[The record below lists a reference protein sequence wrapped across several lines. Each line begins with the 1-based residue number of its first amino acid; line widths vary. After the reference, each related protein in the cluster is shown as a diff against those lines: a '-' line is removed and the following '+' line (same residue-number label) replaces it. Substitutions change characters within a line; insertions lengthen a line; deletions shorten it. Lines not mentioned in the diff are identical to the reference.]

1 MDLSGVFSIV
11 VVVLGVLLLL
21 PLVVGAIFVVV
32 VVANRA
38 EPDPTGRRPALVYSL
53 GVGFIS
59 LFLTLF
65 STTAFVSSLCRLIG
79 SQHSNSGLSAVNPL
93 TIATEIGRGGHQ
105 HPIGD
110 AVARSAVLSAIVAI
124 IAGLVCAWHLRAAAR
139 GSADATRSDQLGR
152 VLSSYIAAVAF
163 TSVIVIVFAG
173 ILVIYDIFR
182 GAAPGVFTASGH
194 GDSVNSLRSLIP
206 GLYLTIAAAGILLAH
221 LRFAPPPFRPNVF
234 ARWFGGPP
242 SSGAGPAAPS
252 TAPVVVVEEQTEVLA
267 SPTSRAPRKRAAARK
282 TTES

>member
-1 MDLSGVFSIV
+1 MGFGGILSIV
-11 VVVLGVLLLL
+11 ALVLGVILLI
-21 PLVVGAIFVVV
+21 PLIVGAVFVVV

-53 GVGFIS
+53 GVGFFS
-59 LFLTLF
+59 LFMTLF
-65 STTAFVSSLCRLIG
+65 ATTSFVASLCRLIG
-79 SQHSNSGLSAVNPL
+79 SQHAASPFSVINPVTFAASGRVA
-93 TIATEIGRGGHQ
+93 GHE

-110 AVARSAVLSAIVAI
+110 AVARGAVLSAIIAI

-139 GSADATRSDQLGR
+139 GSKDAARSDQLGR

-163 TSVIVIVFAG
+163 VSVMIIIGATVV
-173 ILVIYDIFR
+173 VIYDIFR

-206 GLYLTIAAAGILLAH
+206 GVYLGLAAGAILLAH
-221 LRFAPPPFRPNVF
+221 LRYAPPEFRPKAF
-234 ARWFGGPP
+234 AGWFGGP
-242 SSGAGPAAPS
+242 SSSGPAAP
-252 TAPVVVVEEQTEVLA
+252 TAAPVIAEEPTEVIE
-267 SPTSRAPRKRAAARK
+267 SPAPRPPRKRAAPRK

>member
-1 MDLSGVFSIV
+1 MGIGGLLSV
-11 VVVLGVLLLL
+11 VALVLGVLLLI
-21 PLVVGAIFVVV
+21 PLVVGAVFVVV

-53 GVGFIS
+53 GVGFFS

-65 STTAFVSSLCRLIG
+65 ATTAFVSSLCRLIG
-79 SQHSNSGLSAVNPL
+79 SQHSSSGFSAVNPVTL
-93 TIATEIGRGGHQ
+93 AAEIGRGGHQ

-110 AVARSAVLSAIVAI
+110 AVARGAVLSAIVAI
-124 IAGLVCAWHLRAAAR
+124 IAGLVCVWHLRAAAR
-139 GSADATRSDQLGR
+139 GSADATRSDALGR
-152 VLSSYIAAVAF
+152 VLSSYVAAVAF
-163 TSVIVIVFAG
+163 VSVVLMIFASVV
-173 ILVIYDIFR
+173 VIYDIFR

-206 GLYLTIAAAGILLAH
+206 ALYLTIAAGAILLAH
-221 LRFAPPPFRPNVF
+221 LRYAPPPFRPNVF

-242 SSGAGPAAPS
+242 SSDSEPAAP
-252 TAPVVVVEEQTEVLA
+252 TAAPVVVNEPTEVLESA
-267 SPTSRAPRKRAAARK
+267 PARAPRKRAAPRK

>member
-1 MDLSGVFSIV
+1 MGIGGIFSIV
-11 VVVLGVLLLL
+11 ALVLGILLLI
-21 PLVVGAIFVVV
+21 PLVVGAVFVVV

-59 LFLTLF
+59 LFMTLF
-65 STTAFVSSLCRLIG
+65 ATTAFVASLCRLIG
-79 SQHSNSGLSAVNPL
+79 SQHSGNVLAVPFGSA
-93 TIATEIGRGGHQ
+93 GGHQ

-110 AVARSAVLSAIVAI
+110 AVARGAVLSAIVAI
-124 IAGLVCAWHLRAAAR
+124 IAGLVCVWHLRAAAR
-139 GSADATRSDQLGR
+139 GSADATRPDQLGR

-163 TSVIVIVFAG
+163 VSVIIVIFASVV
-173 ILVIYDIFR
+173 VIYDIFR

-206 GLYLTIAAAGILLAH
+206 GLFLAIAAAAILLAH
-221 LRFAPPPFRPNVF
+221 LRYAPPPFRPNVF
-234 ARWFGGPP
+234 SSWFGGPP
-242 SSGAGPAAPS
+242 SSDSGPAAP
-252 TAPVVVVEEQTEVLA
+252 TAAPVVVAEPTEVLA
-267 SPTSRAPRKRAAARK
+267 STPPRPARKRAAPRK